1 MAGAGCAGNVGDWMS
16 DELSRNV
23 TQNLAAQHVAEWYVR
38 RGCYPAPYDRVLQ
51 VDGVLVDV
59 IVKRHVR
66 PDDTKPVFGVRDE
79 DDRIAD

>member
-1 MAGAGCAGNVGDWMS
+1 MT

-59 IVKRHVR
+59 IVKKHTR